1 MREDIREMIDYLVKY
16 IEKLKE
22 REEDDAN

>member
-1 MREDIREMIDYLVKY
+1 MRQDIREMLDYLVKY

-22 REEDDAN
+22 REEDE